1 MTSRDAASGAA
12 RAAGG
17 KAEEIGGWAQRSSIY
32 RGLVTAGLIAYGT
45 VHLLIAWIAGQLAW
59 GRTNEKASQ
68 QGALQELA
76 GKPFGGVLLWVV
88 AVGLFVL
95 VVWQVVEAAVGHRDK
110 HGKERV
116 GKQLSSVGRAVV
128 YLAIGVSAALLATG
142 SSNGGDEKSGTAKLM
157 AAPFGRVL
165 VAAVALVILA
175 IGARHLYK
183 AATAKF
189 TDDLT
194 GGVGHGTIA
203 LGRFGYAAK
212 GVALGIVGTLFGW
225 AALAH
230 DASKAGGLDPALR
243 TLRDQP
249 YGRILLTLTALGIA
263 SFGVYCFVWSRNAKH

>member
-1 MTSRDAASGAA
+1 MTSPEVASGAA
-12 RAAGG
+12 RTAGG
-17 KAEEIGGWAQRSSIY
+17 KAEQVGHWAQRSSIY
-32 RGLVTAGLIAYGT
+32 QGLVTVGLIAYGV

-88 AVGLFVL
+88 AVGLFAL
-95 VVWQVVEAAVGHRDK
+95 MVWQVVEATVGHRDK

-116 GKQLSSVGRAVV
+116 GKQLSSVGRAAV
-128 YLAIGVSAALLATG
+128 YLAIGLSAAMMATG
-142 SSNGGDEKSGTAKLM
+142 SSNGGDEKSATAKLM

-165 VAAVALVILA
+165 VAAVGLAILA

-194 GGVGHGTIA
+194 SGVGPGTIA

-212 GVALGIVGTLFGW
+212 GVALGIVGALFGW

-243 TLRDQP
+243 MLRDQP
-249 YGRILLTLTALGIA
+249 YGRVLLTLTALGIA

>member
-1 MTSRDAASGAA
+1 MTSHEDARGAA
-12 RAAGG
+12 RTAGDKIEQVGAA
-17 KAEEIGGWAQRSSIY
+17 AQRSSIY
-32 RGLVTAGLIAYGT
+32 RGLVTVGLIAYGV

-116 GKQLSSVGRAVV
+116 GKQLSSVGRAAV
-128 YLAIGVSAALLATG
+128 YLAIGLSAAMMATG
-142 SSNGGDEKSGTAKLM
+142 SSNSGTEKSATAKLM
-157 AAPFGRVL
+157 AAPFGRFL
-165 VAAVALVILA
+165 VAAVGLVILA

-194 GGVGHGTIA
+194 SGVGPGTVA

-212 GVALGIVGTLFGW
+212 GVALGIVGALFGW

-230 DASKAGGLDPALR
+230 DSSKAGGLDPALR
-243 TLRDQP
+243 MLRDQP
-249 YGRILLTLTALGIA
+249 YGRVLLTLTALGIA